1 MSSTTTL
8 LMVATMVGLALAD
21 LSIKQST
28 GRIAPALGTLISTV
42 AALALPVGWT
52 IIAAVRGEVVL
63 TRDGALWSIA
73 TGLAFSAATG
83 LVFLIFGTGA
93 TLSAAIPT
101 IRTGGLLLAAAL
113 GFVVFGE
120 RLTWQYAIGFV
131 LAVAGIGL
139 VATSQAS

>member
-1 MSSTTTL
+1 MSPTTIG

-21 LSIKQST
+21 FSIKQST
-28 GRIAPALGTLISTV
+28 GRISPALGTLLYAV
-42 AALALPVGWT
+42 AALALPVVWT
-52 IIAAVRGEVVL
+52 IVTTVRGEVVL
-63 TRDGALWSIA
+63 TRDGALWSIG
-73 TGLAFSAATG
+73 TGLAFSAVTG
-83 LVFLIFGTGA
+83 LLFLIFGTGVS
-93 TLSAAIPT
+93 LSVAIPT
-101 IRTGGLLLAAAL
+101 IRTGGLMLAAAL